1 MNINYPIKFGPI
13 LKEKIWGGQKLNK
26 LLNKQSDKKN
36 IGESWEISDV
46 EGDTSIVSTGEFE
59 GLSLQEL
66 ISKFKGELVGEKVYQ
81 QFGEK
86 FPLLIKFID
95 AKTALSIQLHP
106 NDVLA
111 KKRHNSFGKT
121 EMWYVMQADE
131 NANLI
136 VGFKE
141 GVSSEK
147 YLQYLKSKSLL
158 DILNVDIVNNGD
170 VYFIPTGRVHAIGAG
185 VLLAEIQQTS
195 DITYRIYDWDR
206 VDADGNE
213 RDLHTEEAIDAIDY
227 KAQKNYQTVYSKAQN
242 ESTQIVSCPYFTTN
256 IIPVKGEVKVNH
268 QDKDSFVIY
277 MCVSGEVNFNYGN
290 QQSVKLTAGETVLI
304 PATLKEFEIK
314 AEVQSE
320 LLEIFIK

>member
-13 LKEKIWGGQKLNK
+13 LKEKIWGGEKLNK
-26 LLNKQSDKKN
+26 LLNKQSNKSN

-46 EGDTSIVSTGEFE
+46 QGDTSIVSNGELV

-66 ISKFKGELVGEKVYQ
+66 ISKFKGELVGENVYQ

-106 NDVLA
+106 NDALA

-121 EMWYVMQADE
+121 EMWNVMQADK

-141 GVSSEK
+141 DVSSDT
-147 YLQYLKSKSLL
+147 YLQHLKSKSLL

-206 VDADGNE
+206 VDSEGNE
-213 RDLHTEEAIDAIDY
+213 RELHTDEAIDAIDY
-227 KAQKNYQTVYSKAQN
+227 KAQESYQTDYSKTQN

-256 IIPVKGEVKVNH
+256 IFPVNGQVNVNH
-268 QDKDSFVIY
+268 RNKDSFVIY

-290 QQSVKLTAGETVLI
+290 QQSEKLIAGETVLI
-304 PATLKEFEIK
+304 PSTLKEFEIK

-320 LLEIFIK
+320 LLEVFIK